1 MANSTTTSLASLIS
15 PIVQEA
21 LFTANEQSVMRGLV
35 RNYTI
40 ANNTG
45 KVAQVPIYPVLTAE
59 DIAEGTDLSGTS
71 ADQSITTTTKNITLK
86 EVGIM
91 TNLTD
96 FIRDTS
102 EQNVVAHLGRLFGNA
117 IAKKMDTDLTALFS
131 SLSVEKGP
139 GAGAELT
146 IENMFQAAAEL
157 RANNAPGMYYGVFH
171 PKAIYNV
178 KKALTNTFS
187 GAQNI
192 TDLGNEA
199 LRQGYVGTIAGIQI
213 FESNNVAVDV
223 SDDAVGAVF
232 SAECFGV
239 AMQNDLNIEM
249 QRNASLRAEEVVAT
263 ARYGVAELFDDT
275 ATAKYGVKMTSDA
288 LTN

>member
-1 MANSTTTSLASLIS
+1 
-15 PIVQEA
+15 
-21 LFTANEQSVMRGLV
+21 
-35 RNYTI
+35 
-40 ANNTG
+40 
-45 KVAQVPIYPVLTAE
+45 
-59 DIAEGTDLSGTS
+59 
-71 ADQSITTTTKNITLK
+71 
-86 EVGIM
+86 
-91 TNLTD
+91 
-96 FIRDTS
+96 
-102 EQNVVAHLGRLFGNA
+102 
-117 IAKKMDTDLTALFS
+117 
-131 SLSVEKGP
+131 
-139 GAGAELT
+139 
-146 IENMFQAAAEL
+146 
-157 RANNAPGMYYGVFH
+157 VFH